1 MTSSNLD
8 LIEFFLVIFLLN
20 LNKHAKNEN
29 GQVENSQKKNM
40 FEKDDKK
47 DTFNEGCTTDDTENK
62 PDDDSSF
69 EFQQKSNMIPITLE
83 VIQECRLRV
92 DANADTDLITE
103 EGTKAV
109 IPSFGAGQ
117 KKNSEVNQEKSET
130 LQQRTMAMEYPL
142 LAEYDFRNDTLNP
155 DINTDLKTKLSP
167 YSVPTF
173 YTSLLAILTILHDT
187 DNYMSA
193 SSFTVIGYQ
202 TTQQEIFLADTNMV
216 NKHGSETYE
225 QPNRWHWRPNP
236 PHYLRSTMEEKVDDQ
251 EVLNIA
257 TNHTQFF
264 PSLVLILVMN
274 GIFYKVRFR
283 EYEAESKQ

>member
-40 FEKDDKK
+40 FEKDD
-47 DTFNEGCTTDDTENK
+47 TENK
-62 PDDDSSF
+62 PNDDSSF
-69 EFQQKSNMIPITLE
+69 EFH
-83 VIQECRLRV
+83 
-92 DANADTDLITE
+92 ADTE

-117 KKNSEVNQEKSET
+117 KKDSEGTNTPTDGNETVPEDIQNFYSKIDAEDDEEDEAEVGSNKFVSFEVNQEKLET

-173 YTSLLAILTILHDT
+173 HTSVRMIIFLFAILTPEAILHDT
-187 DNYMSA
+187 ANYMSA

-202 TTQQEIFLADTNMV
+202 TTQQEIFLADTNLV
-216 NKHGSETYE
+216 NKHGSDEK
-225 QPNRWHWRPNP
+225 PNRWREMSYEYSSLSKHQPKLAKVHWRPTP
-236 PHYLRSTMEEKVDDQ
+236 PHCL
-251 EVLNIA
+251 
-257 TNHTQFF
+257 
-264 PSLVLILVMN
+264 
-274 GIFYKVRFR
+274 
-283 EYEAESKQ
+283 

>member
-40 FEKDDKK
+40 FEKDDAF
-47 DTFNEGCTTDDTENK
+47 DEDCTTDDTENK
-62 PDDDSSF
+62 PNDDSSF
-69 EFQQKSNMIPITLE
+69 EFQQKSNMIPTTLE

-117 KKNSEVNQEKSET
+117 KKDSEVNQEKSKT

-173 YTSLLAILTILHDT
+173 YLLAILTILHD
-187 DNYMSA
+187 
-193 SSFTVIGYQ
+193 
-202 TTQQEIFLADTNMV
+202 
-216 NKHGSETYE
+216 
-225 QPNRWHWRPNP
+225 
-236 PHYLRSTMEEKVDDQ
+236 
-251 EVLNIA
+251 
-257 TNHTQFF
+257 
-264 PSLVLILVMN
+264 
-274 GIFYKVRFR
+274 
-283 EYEAESKQ
+283 